1 MTAPRRRGG
10 GGARNPASLGNL
22 RRGETPAPPGNTYT
36 RTHGAYAR
44 LLADRVEGKVAE
56 VFGALSEDAPLR
68 GEGGGLPAHDG
79 AVVRLAAAALCRL
92 EDVEAHL
99 RDRGLLDADGNVR
112 PAVDLERRLRVEA
125 LGYLAELGMTP
136 TSRARLGLD
145 LTRTASVASAMS
157 EPNRARRRELLAQ
170 AGVELDD
177 DDEEEQR

>member
-10 GGARNPASLGNL
+10 GGARNPASLANL
-22 RRGETPAPPGNTYT
+22 RRGETPAPPGNTLA

-44 LLADRVEGKVAE
+44 LLADRVEGKVVE

-136 TSRARLGLD
+136 LSRAKLGLD
-145 LTRTASVASAMS
+145 LTRSASLAELMA
-157 EPNRARRRELLAQ
+157 EDAAAERREA
-170 AGVELDD
+170 AGDVIEGEVTDA
-177 DDEEEQR
+177 